1 MIEKILKEV
10 VLQDAS
16 WLTQQKLLAQVIH
29 LASFAVY
36 FISDKH
42 YKIKIRGRLLTP
54 LAACVLV
61 PGSDQKPEM
70 KRFMTPSAL

>member
-10 VLQDAS
+10 VNQDAS
-16 WLTQQKLLAQVIH
+16 WLMQQTLLAEVIH

-42 YKIKIRGRLLTP
+42 YRIKIRGRLLTP
-54 LAACVLV
+54 LATCALV
-61 PGSDQKPEM
+61 PDIE
-70 KRFMTPSAL
+70 RL